1 MMILGDIKR
10 ISRGLG
16 KNRYGNINLWGF
28 EDPPTLE
35 EKPEQ
40 TERELHYIQT
50 MLDEFNEL
58 DDLDKFVKL
67 KELVKLITDRIRNVR
82 CLQVSKMKK
91 LEKYEK
97 ASSSTQNYK
106 YVKSAAK
113 TFIYDCKVF
122 VKSALSINGRIC
134 ELLSSLHGN
143 WHLLKTSTLYLS
155 NCENVKCLQSTS
167 YISRYIDLNVN
178 THLVKQKSD
187 EWFELHKKCFVTA
200 STIYNALGFHGW
212 KELNMQF
219 QWICL
224 QKNKRRFDELTPK
237 KNSIMVLKMR

>member
-1 MMILGDIKR
+1 MSTQGTMNPKESKINFAVPNERYLCEKDKNMGKIIPPGVINQSCELLKNKQNVMILGDIKR

-16 KNRYGNINLWGF
+16 KYMYGNINLRGL
-28 EDPPTLE
+28 EDSPTLE
-35 EKPEQ
+35 EKTEQ

-82 CLQVSKMKK
+82 CLQVSERKK

-97 ASSSTQNYK
+97 ASLSTQNYE

-143 WHLLKTSTLYLS
+143 
-155 NCENVKCLQSTS
+155 
-167 YISRYIDLNVN
+167 
-178 THLVKQKSD
+178 
-187 EWFELHKKCFVTA
+187 
-200 STIYNALGFHGW
+200 
-212 KELNMQF
+212 
-219 QWICL
+219 
-224 QKNKRRFDELTPK
+224 
-237 KNSIMVLKMR
+237 